1 LFDVDS
7 QTALPVATFPT
18 GYEPGSAVFDSDGS
32 VYIQATKVLSAQ
44 QRTAG
49 SAAAAGPSNSAG
61 IAGKADASSTAQPIS
76 LSVMFKFDTDFK
88 LAAQYD
94 LPLTQGVVAGL
105 DITAGGS
112 STLLYTHFSPAVDI
126 FYLKNQTSGEPY
138 SFAAIPSLASSS
150 CTSVAA
156 LYDGTALVGCT
167 SSLADP
173 VRKFCAYLINRT
185 AAGVAEI
192 VRGPFCAP
200 AVPPTQPAKAAA
212 SPAGLPVP
220 LNPGWVNIAV
230 DADRQ
235 HFYMSVIDGV
245 SAGGGDVG
253 VNVPN
258 LYKVGLSDFKQVQS
272 AMVAANMVS
281 MAVVGAA
288 PASQVSPCYC

>member
-1 LFDVDS
+1 
-7 QTALPVATFPT
+7 
-18 GYEPGSAVFDSDGS
+18 
-32 VYIQATKVLSAQ
+32 
-44 QRTAG
+44 
-49 SAAAAGPSNSAG
+49 
-61 IAGKADASSTAQPIS
+61 
-76 LSVMFKFDTDFK
+76 MFRFDTDFK
-88 LAAQYD
+88 LAAQHD
-94 LPLTQGVVAGL
+94 LPLTQGAVAGL
-105 DITAGGS
+105 DITASGS
-112 STLLYTHFSPAVDI
+112 STLLYTHFSPAVDT

-167 SSLADP
+167 SSIADP
-173 VRKFCAYLINRT
+173 VHKFCAYLINRT

-200 AVPPTQPAKAAA
+200 AVPPTAAA

-235 HFYMSVIDGV
+235 HFYMSVIDGI
-245 SAGGGDVG
+245 SAGGGGVG

-258 LYKVGLSDFKQVQS
+258 LYKVGLSDFKQVES
-272 AMVAANMVS
+272 AMVPAKMVS

-288 PASQVSPCYC
+288 PASEVSLCC